1 MDIKD
6 NFNREEN
13 RYARNVYLIISVTWT
28 LLLILFGVYLV
39 YKAVN
44 EESAKWRSIGEKI
57 NRSSNIIL
65 SPSRGTIYS
74 NNGTPMS
81 ITAPYYKLYFDFNH
95 DVLRKTKDDSV
106 RKALQD
112 SLNKE
117 MIMFAD
123 VIYDKFAKESK
134 RIDKKMLLKRWN
146 NGFNKKSRST
156 PVLSF
161 SISYL
166 DYKELKSIP
175 PLCGHPNSKGRI
187 VRSLLDKICYKSDEY
202 KRIKPFGSLAD
213 RTIGNITTDSIG
225 FTHGVKGLE
234 LGYDD
239 YLSGKSGL
247 AVRRY
252 IAGKYSL
259 NVIEPPT
266 QGADLHTTI
275 DMDKQSVLEKEMRKK
290 MTEVDAESGSAIL
303 MEVKTGKILA
313 ITNLQRIASGHYA
326 ETVNYAVSDLS
337 EPGSTFK
344 VASML
349 VALDEG
355 KVRPNDTIDV
365 GNGVWTVHKRNV
377 RDHNAHKGGYGRI
390 SASQAIQFSS
400 NVGLAKI
407 ITGAYSQNPDHFV
420 DKLRSLGFGL
430 DLGLRIPG
438 YAKARI
444 RKKSDNE
451 DRWYGT
457 TLAWMSFG
465 YETQIPPIY
474 TLSFYNAIANNGK
487 YMKPY
492 FVDSIVRNGEVL
504 LRNEP
509 KVMIEKIA
517 GEKSLG
523 EIKEMLREVVQK
535 GTGKALKN
543 DLVDISG
550 KSGTAQIAQGGN
562 YRGRNGVMHM
572 VSFCAFFPSE
582 NPEYTCIVVIRNPGS
597 GYPGGGSMA
606 GPVIREVAK
615 YIYTQKESMPIDS
628 LSKRIS
634 YIKEMPTN
642 ANRNISDKYKKGIVP
657 NVVGLTADEAVGI
670 LSKCGYRVNIYGY
683 GLVVSQSVAQ
693 GTKYREGKTI
703 KINLN

>member
-6 NFNREEN
+6 NLNREES
-13 RYARNVYLIISVTWT
+13 RYAKNVYLIISIMWT
-28 LLLILFGVYLV
+28 LLLIFFGMYLV

-44 EESAKWRSIGEKI
+44 KDSETWRNIGQRI
-57 NRSSNIIL
+57 NRSSNVII
-65 SPSRGTIYS
+65 SPNRGTIYS

-81 ITAPYYKLYFDFNH
+81 ITAPYYKMYFDFNH
-95 DVLRKTKDDSV
+95 DVLRKAKNDSI
-106 RKALQD
+106 RTALKD
-112 SLNKE
+112 SLRKE
-117 MIMFAD
+117 LIQFAD
-123 VIYDKFAKESK
+123 VLCAKYNKES
-134 RIDKKMLLKRWN
+134 RYIDKKRLIARWN
-146 NGFNKKSRST
+146 SGLNKKSRST

-166 DYKELKSIP
+166 DYKDLKAMS
-175 PLCGHPNSKGRI
+175 PLCGKANNKGHV
-187 VRSLLDKICYKSDEY
+187 VRSLLDKICYKANEY

-213 RTIGNITTDSIG
+213 RTIGNISTDSVG

-239 YLSGKSGL
+239 YLSGKAGL
-247 AVRRY
+247 AVKRY

-259 NVIEPPT
+259 NVVEPAT
-266 QGADLHTTI
+266 DGADLHTTV

-313 ITNLQRIASGHYA
+313 ITNLQRIASGRYA

-355 KVRPNDTIDV
+355 KVNPNDTINV
-365 GNGVWTVHKRNV
+365 GNGIWTVHKRNV

-407 ITGAYSQNPDHFV
+407 IMGAYASNPDHFV
-420 DKLRSLGFGL
+420 EKLRSLGFGL

-487 YMKPY
+487 YMNPY
-492 FVDSIVRNGEVL
+492 FVDSIVRNGNVL

-517 GEKSLG
+517 GDKALAD
-523 EIKEMLREVVQK
+523 IKDMLKEVVLK

-615 YIYTQKESMPIDS
+615 YIYSQKESMPIDS
-628 LSKRIS
+628 LSKRIN
-634 YIKEMPTN
+634 YIKETPTN

-657 NVVGLTADEAVGI
+657 NVVGLTADEAVNI

-683 GLVVSQSVAQ
+683 GRVVSQSVAQ
-693 GTKYREGKTI
+693 GTKYGEGKTI